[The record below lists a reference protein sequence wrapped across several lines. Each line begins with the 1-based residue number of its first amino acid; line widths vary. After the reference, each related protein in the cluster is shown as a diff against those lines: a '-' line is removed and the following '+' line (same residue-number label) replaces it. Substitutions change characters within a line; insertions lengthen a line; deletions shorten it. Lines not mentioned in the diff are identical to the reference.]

1 MKRILGILTFII
13 ALTVLSPLT
22 VSAARLNDKIQ
33 NRPYADLR
41 PWHLGFSVGLHTQDI
56 RFAHNGLVTEDGETW
71 FMEQPAFSPGFC
83 VNGLVDLR
91 LNDYFSLRFTPGM
104 YFGNREINM
113 INTSAPEDALAP
125 ESHLKQNLK
134 TTLIVLPVDLKF
146 AAQRFRNCRPYLVG
160 GVMPAIDVA
169 KKRSDYIKLK
179 STDVF
184 LEVGFGCDF
193 YLPYFKFNPEIKF
206 CFGLADALTHRRPDL
221 VDDPAMMTITNSLKS
236 ATSQMVV
243 LTFYFE

>member
-1 MKRILGILTFII
+1 MKVTRYILSIACTLA
-13 ALTVLSPLT
+13 ALTA
-22 VSAARLNDKIQ
+22 SAERLNDKLQ

-41 PWHLGFSVGLHTQDI
+41 PWHLGFSVGVHTQDLQ
-56 RFAHNGLVTEDGETW
+56 FTHSGLMTEDGETW
-71 FMEQPAFSPGFC
+71 FMEQPSFSPGFC

-91 LNDYFSLRFTPGM
+91 LNDYFSLRFTPGL
-104 YFGNREINM
+104 YFGNREITM
-113 INTSAPEDALAP
+113 VNTEAADPDEPGMRLR
-125 ESHLKQNLK
+125 QNIK
-134 TTLIVLPVDLKF
+134 STFIVLPVDLKF
-146 AAQRFRNCRPYLVG
+146 NAQRYRNCRPYLVG

-169 KKRSDYIKLK
+169 KKRTDYLKLK
-179 STDVF
+179 SSDVY

-206 CFGLADALTHRRPDL
+206 CFGLGNMLQKDRPDL
-221 VDDPAMMTITNSLKS
+221 EDDPGMMKITQSLKR